1 MDAED
6 AVSRVAAAIGEPAR
20 ARILCSLLDSHAR
33 TSTELAVM
41 AGVSPSTASAH
52 LGRLRAARLIR
63 LHVQGRHRYYS
74 LGGPEVAQVLE
85 GLHVLAGSTR
95 QTFVPRTPARLRMAR
110 TCYDHLA
117 GTLGV
122 LLHDCLVELG
132 WLSVLDGAYDLT
144 AEGAR
149 GLSRL
154 AVDVAAMGLL
164 RRKLAYGCLDWS
176 ERRCH
181 LGGALGASLLGV
193 ALARKWVTRDTDGR
207 GLSISGGGQREML
220 RIFGLR
226 L

>member
-1 MDAED
+1 
-6 AVSRVAAAIGEPAR
+6 
-20 ARILCSLLDSHAR
+20 
-33 TSTELAVM
+33 
-41 AGVSPSTASAH
+41 
-52 LGRLRAARLIR
+52 
-63 LHVQGRHRYYS
+63 
-74 LGGPEVAQVLE
+74 
-85 GLHVLAGSTR
+85 
-95 QTFVPRTPARLRMAR
+95 MAR

-122 LLHDCLVELG
+122 LLHDCLVGLG
-132 WLSVLDGAYDLT
+132 WLSVLDGVYELT

-207 GLSISGGGQREML
+207 GLSISGAGQREML